1 MIKKV
6 TEKDNFKSLAKLLN
20 DSFIAVID
28 DFGITKDNCPSHNA
42 FIDSE
47 TLKSKLITNREF
59 YKLDNNGYPVGF
71 IVIERSE
78 KEKKTFYIEKVAVH
92 PDFRHNG
99 LGKQLMDFATKRIID
114 LGGERISIGLIDSN
128 TKLKKW
134 YNNQGYRETGVK
146 IFDHLPFN
154 VCFMERRLD
163 NKTK

>member
-20 DSFIAVID
+20 DSFITVID

-42 FIDSE
+42 FIDGE
-47 TLKSKLITNREF
+47 TLKSKLIADREF
-59 YKLDNNGYPVGF
+59 YQLDINGSLIGF
-71 IVIERSE
+71 IAIERSE
-78 KEKKTFYIEKVAVH
+78 KEKETFYIEKVAVH
-92 PDFRHNG
+92 PDFRHDG

-134 YNNQGYRETGVK
+134 YDNQGYIETGVK
-146 IFDHLPFN
+146 VFDHLPFN
-154 VCFMERRLD
+154 VCFMDKQLD
-163 NKTK
+163 NKII